1 MRQDASAAQALVEQP
16 VEESVN
22 EQPEESKNGDSV
34 SAASLKNTR
43 KLVGN
48 SKDQSQ
54 AQAPTAEAND
64 NAASELA
71 ALRAELEREKAEK
84 ARLAQ
89 EVANQ

>member
-1 MRQDASAAQALVEQP
+1 M
-16 VEESVN
+16 EESVN

-43 KLVGN
+43 KLVGGG
-48 SKDQSQ
+48 KDQ
-54 AQAPTAEAND
+54 AQAQPPATEAYD
-64 NAASELA
+64 SAANELA

-89 EVANQ
+89 EVAN